1 MTRFDFSATPEHGG
15 QLQAAVRRWNIPRAH
30 WLDLS
35 TGINPVPWPVPDI
48 PPEVWHRLPEQDD
61 GLEEIIRAWAGA
73 PDSACCLP
81 VAGSQA
87 AIMALPAVRARLHG
101 RGRVAVPVP
110 GYREH
115 GHAWSRAGFEVI
127 GIPQDV
133 LEQED
138 LSWLDSVDVVVW
150 IQPNN
155 PTGQIL
161 APALLRAWHQRL
173 QARAGWLIVDE
184 AFIEGAPGFG
194 LEPWAGGRGLILLRS
209 LGKFFGLAGIRAGAV
224 LAEAGLANQLACE
237 LGAWSVSGP
246 TRYLMGKALADTGWQ
261 VDARARLQTERL
273 RMEGLL
279 KCAGLPSAGGTLL
292 FQTVLHERAVDI
304 EVGLARRGILV
315 RSFDHPSALR
325 FGLPPDELGWQRLS
339 AALSELQRLNI
350 SH

>member
-184 AFIEGAPGFG
+184 AFLPIGDD
-194 LEPWAGGRGLILLRS
+194 RS
-209 LGKFFGLAGIRAGAV
+209 LAVISGLNGLVVLKSAGKFFGLAGLRAGSV
-224 LAEAGLANQLACE
+224 LVSEGMASALLSE
-237 LGAWSVSGP
+237 LGPWSVSGP
-246 TRYLMGKALADTGWQ
+246 ARCLLAQMLQDRSWQKTALN
-261 VDARARLQTERL
+261 RL
-273 RMEGLL
+273 RRQSERMRCLLVERGVGETRGTVLFRYMEHTRAHVIGDHLARQGIL
-279 KCAGLPSAGGTLL
+279 IRTFDYPLAIRVGLPGA
-292 FQTVLHERAVDI
+292 E
-304 EVGLARRGILV
+304 
-315 RSFDHPSALR
+315 
-325 FGLPPDELGWQRLS
+325 DEWQRLER
-339 AALSELQRLNI
+339 ALQTL
-350 SH
+350 